1 VASKLRIGQP
11 NRIRH
16 TKNAQIGVAF
26 QLGATK
32 KLKMSAFGPEC
43 VKTPGHTLAMI
54 SENFIAR
61 EAHETVYP
69 G

>member
-1 VASKLRIGQP
+1 MASKLRIGQP

-32 KLKMSAFGPEC
+32 KLKMSAFGRKRKLGYLPLERWVQVRC
-43 VKTPGHTLAMI
+43 
-54 SENFIAR
+54 SEFS
-61 EAHETVYP
+61 EFP
-69 G
+69 SSLF